1 MPQRTTEFES
11 MYTIHNLYFSLNKL
25 YNNKLLLVY
34 NLNTPHAHL
43 FRYKDIDRVSC
54 LILCIRAALAGL

>member
-1 MPQRTTEFES
+1 MHAPTKRTTEFES

-43 FRYKDIDRVSC
+43 F
-54 LILCIRAALAGL
+54 